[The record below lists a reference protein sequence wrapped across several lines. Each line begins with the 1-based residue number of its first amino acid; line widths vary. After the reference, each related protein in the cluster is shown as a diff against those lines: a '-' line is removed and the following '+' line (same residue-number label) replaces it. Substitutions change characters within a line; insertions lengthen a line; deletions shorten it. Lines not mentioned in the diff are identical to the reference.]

1 MSNKIKQLKKS
12 HPKLEGF
19 LCGDFNDTDKSSMY
33 QELISQG
40 FQDSYREYFNHF
52 QQKAD
57 SNKDKSEPE
66 KLCTMFTP
74 SFSATIDFM
83 WFLPSD
89 QIKVIQVLELM
100 TDKQLANLVGKTLP
114 SKDLPS
120 DHLFIFTKFNL
131 S

>member
-1 MSNKIKQLKKS
+1 
-12 HPKLEGF
+12 
-19 LCGDFNDTDKSSMY
+19 
-33 QELISQG
+33 
-40 FQDSYREYFNHF
+40 
-52 QQKAD
+52 
-57 SNKDKSEPE
+57 
-66 KLCTMFTP
+66 MFTP